1 MVEPA
6 YLIYLNFYAATS
18 IEMCARPL
26 AAASSYRI
34 SLLQRA
40 RSHYERALSLLETAE
55 EAAASRS
62 RSYSVASSLP
72 SLHSPSG
79 SVSSRAWTPDNG
91 VITPTGS
98 LSRKSSLQ
106 QAETRSKAKKKVSFE
121 LPKDKSRWSFTLAE
135 PVIRPDS
142 PTLGFDYEY
151 FTAGAMRQELPE
163 IPTKRSSRQDP
174 EATTLMPPSMPSIS
188 EGDELSP
195 TPSTATDDSME
206 GYPFFRPD
214 NNDFESVRYLARYCA
229 TLSSL
234 RTQVCSH
241 MAALDDLLKHD
252 LLSQEQVPESVDSP
266 VLHNAASLM
275 TASMNRLSLHSQNPN
290 RHRSGSSLSLASNSS
305 AMSGGDE
312 EKSKDRQARIDKLR
326 MNGWKRK
333 RFDATRYEVL
343 CEVVLSELN
352 QQ

>member
-6 YLIYLNFYAATS
+6 YLIYLNFYAAIST
-18 IEMCARPL
+18 EMCGRPL
-26 AAASSYRI
+26 ATASSYRT

-106 QAETRSKAKKKVSFE
+106 QTETRSKAKKKVSFE
-121 LPKDKSRWSFTLAE
+121 LPRDKSRWSFTLAE

-142 PTLGFDYEY
+142 PTLGFDDDY
-151 FTAGAMRQELPE
+151 FVAGAMRQELPE
-163 IPTKRSSRQDP
+163 IPTKRSSRQDL

-188 EGDELSP
+188 EGEELSP
-195 TPSTATDDSME
+195 TQSTATDDSGE

-214 NNDFESVRYLARYCA
+214 TAEFEPAVRSLERYCA

-241 MAALDDLLKHD
+241 MAALDELLKHD
-252 LLSQEQVPESVDSP
+252 LQSQEQLPENAESP
-266 VLHNAASLM
+266 ASLM
-275 TASMNRLSLHSQNPN
+275 TASVNRLSLHSHGVN
-290 RHRSGSSLSLASNSS
+290 RHRSGSIISITSNSS
-305 AMSGGDE
+305 ATSGVDE
-312 EKSKDRQARIDKLR
+312 DRSRDRQARIDKLR
-326 MNGWKRK
+326 MNGWNRK

-343 CEVVLSELN
+343 CEVVMSELS
-352 QQ
+352 QH